1 MRARANRAVTVE
13 PNKGEDA
20 QACLPKDKPPQE
32 AEEAQ
37 DRQEAAEDHQEAL
50 LEEEAPH
57 LRNSSSS
64 SHHHQ
69 QRLRLALEHSKDE
82 LLTYL
87 RVSEERWKPSC
98 RSLTPSATPTTPM
111 RS

>member
-37 DRQEAAEDHQEAL
+37 DRQEAVEDHHEAL

-69 QRLRLALEHSKDE
+69 RRIRLTLEHSRDE
-82 LLTYL
+82 LLIYSQA
-87 RVSEERWKPSC
+87 SEEWWKPSY

-111 RS
+111 KS

>member
-1 MRARANRAVTVE
+1 ME

-20 QACLPKDKPPQE
+20 QARLPKDKPPQE

-37 DRQEAAEDHQEAL
+37 DRQEAVEDHQEAL

-69 QRLRLALEHSKDE
+69 QRLSNCPLSVSAYSEDYRCYHWVEKEEMQCHRESSK
-82 LLTYL
+82 
-87 RVSEERWKPSC
+87 SC
-98 RSLTPSATPTTPM
+98 HPREN
-111 RS
+111 